1 MKKFWKALAL
11 VTTFA
16 VCITLGYFMLQHITL
31 LRVMLFVCGCYVSES
46 VFGKYLAIYRHTIF
60 LEHCLS

>member
-31 LRVMLFVCGCYVSES
+31 LRVMLFVCSCYVSES
-46 VFGKYLAIYRHTIF
+46 ILENILLYRHKIS
-60 LEHCLS
+60 LKHCLL